1 MDDIEMN
8 EYMVM
13 NLGSKRNKE
22 QRTKKTNKEPFL
34 LPFFIISFFVFKEK

>member
-22 QRTKKTNKEPFL
+22 QRTKNKKNKQRTVSFT
-34 LPFFIISFFVFKEK
+34 FFYNFVLCF